1 MSGSIESQLK
11 SLKIEAISYKKLED
25 YAKAEKSI
33 LKGLELKP
41 ESNSFN
47 HELAKIYF
55 ESKKYDLCLHLLLTL
70 SEKVKRRQILFK
82 DIAMCYYKMNKLQES
97 LEAVQ
102 VSLSENPKSISS
114 LYVEGLIHKE
124 LGNISESMN
133 SFTKLLSIDSDNRD
147 ALYQLGKI
155 NHQKGNYRE
164 ALESFDKVLDF
175 RPRDNEVL
183 KAKGISHDEL
193 EEYKEASEALKK
205 SINVD
210 DEIIFNDRGVAL
222 SRLGYNHKAIDSYR
236 RALASNPKYAICWF
250 NLGKALFRVGDLKDA
265 LTAFQTSTEINPNNR
280 SAWNNRG
287 VTLRQLN
294 RLEESLDCYERALS
308 LKKEYAWAW
317 HNKGYALELLDRPRE
332 ALDSY
337 ETALNHKPA
346 SSEHGGAEWEK
357 LKKDTEDA
365 IAKLKKII
373 GE

>member
-1 MSGSIESQLK
+1 MTDSIKSQIDTLK
-11 SLKIEAISYKKLED
+11 SEANSYKKLGD
-25 YAKAEKSI
+25 YGKAENCI
-33 LKGLELKP
+33 LKGLELK
-41 ESNSFN
+41 FN
-47 HELAKIYF
+47 DNVLKHELAKIYF
-55 ESKKYDLCLHLLLTL
+55 KREKYDDSLDILLDL
-70 SEKVKRRQILFK
+70 SSKIKRRQILFK
-82 DIAMCYYKMNKLQES
+82 DIAMCHYKMNKLEKA

-102 VSLSENPKSISS
+102 VSLSENSNNISS
-114 LYVEGLIHKE
+114 LFVEGLIFRE
-124 LGNISESMN
+124 QGNFSESIS
-133 SFTKLLSIDSDNRD
+133 SFKRLLELDSKNRD

-155 NHQKGNYRE
+155 YHQKGEYRE
-164 ALESFDKVLDF
+164 ALESFDKVLEF

-193 EEYKEASEALKK
+193 NEYKEASEALKK

-210 DEIIFNDRGVAL
+210 DEIVFNDRGVAL

-236 RALASNPKYAICWF
+236 RALASNPKYSICWF

-265 LTAFQTSTEINPNNR
+265 LVAFQTSTEINPNNR

-294 RLEESLDCYERALS
+294 RLEESLDCYERALA

-332 ALDSY
+332 ALESY
-337 ETALNHKPA
+337 ATALEHKPD

-365 IAKLKKII
+365 ISRLKKII

>member
-1 MSGSIESQLK
+1 MTGSIKSQIDTLK
-11 SLKIEAISYKKLED
+11 SEANSYKKLGD
-25 YAKAEKSI
+25 YGKAENCI
-33 LKGLELKP
+33 LKGLELK
-41 ESNSFN
+41 FN
-47 HELAKIYF
+47 DNVLKHELAKIYF
-55 ESKKYDLCLHLLLTL
+55 KREKYDDSLDILLDL
-70 SEKVKRRQILFK
+70 SSKIKRRQILFK
-82 DIAMCYYKMNKLQES
+82 DIAMCHYKMNKLEKA

-102 VSLSENPKSISS
+102 VSLSENSNNISS
-114 LYVEGLIHKE
+114 LFVEGLIFRE
-124 LGNISESMN
+124 QGNFSESIS
-133 SFTKLLSIDSDNRD
+133 SFKRLLELDSKNRD

-155 NHQKGNYRE
+155 YHQKGEYRE
-164 ALESFDKVLDF
+164 ALESFDKVLEF

-193 EEYKEASEALKK
+193 NEYKEASEALKK

-210 DEIIFNDRGVAL
+210 DEIVFNDRGVAL

-236 RALASNPKYAICWF
+236 RALASNPKYSVCWF

-265 LTAFQTSTEINPNNR
+265 LVAFQTSTEINPNNR

-294 RLEESLDCYERALS
+294 RLEESLDCYERALA

-332 ALDSY
+332 ALESY
-337 ETALNHKPA
+337 ATALEHKPD

-365 IAKLKKII
+365 ISRLKKII

>member
-1 MSGSIESQLK
+1 MTGSIKSQIDTLK
-11 SLKIEAISYKKLED
+11 SEANSYKKLGD
-25 YAKAEKSI
+25 YGKAENCI
-33 LKGLELKP
+33 LKGLELK
-41 ESNSFN
+41 FN
-47 HELAKIYF
+47 DNVLKHELAKIYF
-55 ESKKYDLCLHLLLTL
+55 KREKYDDSLDILLDL
-70 SEKVKRRQILFK
+70 SSKIKRRQILFK
-82 DIAMCYYKMNKLQES
+82 DIAMCHYKMNKLEKA

-102 VSLSENPKSISS
+102 VSLSENSNNISS
-114 LYVEGLIHKE
+114 LFVEGLIFRE
-124 LGNISESMN
+124 QGNFSESIS
-133 SFTKLLSIDSDNRD
+133 SFKRLLELDSKNRD

-155 NHQKGNYRE
+155 YHQKGEYRE
-164 ALESFDKVLDF
+164 ALESFDKVLEF

-183 KAKGISHDEL
+183 KAKGFSHDEL
-193 EEYKEASEALKK
+193 NEYKEASEALKK

-210 DEIIFNDRGVAL
+210 DEIVFNDRGVAL

-236 RALASNPKYAICWF
+236 RALASNPKYSICWF

-265 LTAFQTSTEINPNNR
+265 LVAFQTSTEINPNNR

-294 RLEESLDCYERALS
+294 RLEESLDCYERALA

-332 ALDSY
+332 ALESY
-337 ETALNHKPA
+337 ATALEHKPD

-365 IAKLKKII
+365 ISRLKKII